1 MEKRGITADLNGKTA
16 LVTGSSRGI
25 GRAIALRLADE
36 GLNIIVNYRTRQQEA
51 SEVAALI
58 QKKGGRAMAIQADV
72 SILEEAENMVRKGRE
87 AFGPI
92 EVLVNNATIHRG
104 SKIHKLSPADWDL
117 VIRSCLYGAFHCC
130 HLIVPNMIE
139 RGWGRIVNISSTVGE
154 RGYPGDAAY
163 AAAKAGLIGFTKSL
177 ARELAQQGIT
187 VNAVMPGFVLTE
199 MTGTLTA
206 KNIEAIKASI
216 PLGRTC
222 EPEEVAEMVSFL
234 ICKGDHITGSVH
246 HVDGGIGI

>member
-1 MEKRGITADLNGKTA
+1 MDLKGKTA

-36 GLNIIVNYRTRQQEA
+36 GMNLIVNYRTRQQEA
-51 SEVAALI
+51 SEVASLI
-58 QKKGGRAMAIQADV
+58 QKKGGRSRAIQADV
-72 SILEEAENMVRKGRE
+72 SVLEEAENMIRRGRE

-104 SKIHKLSPADWDL
+104 SRVHKLSPGDWDL
-117 VIRSCLYGAFHCC
+117 VIRSCLYGAYNCC
-130 HLIVPNMIE
+130 HLVIPEMIQQ
-139 RGWGRIVNISSTVGE
+139 RWGRIVNISSTVGE

-163 AAAKAGLIGFTKSL
+163 GAAKAGLIGFTKSL
-177 ARELAQQGIT
+177 ARELAANGVT

-199 MTGTLTA
+199 MTQALTT
-206 KNIEAIKASI
+206 KNIEAIRASI
-216 PLGRTC
+216 PLGRLC
-222 EPEEVAEMVSFL
+222 AAEEVAEMVAFL
-234 ICKGDHITGSVH
+234 VCKGEHITGSVH

>member
-1 MEKRGITADLNGKTA
+1 MDLKGKAA

-36 GLNIIVNYRTRQQEA
+36 GMNIIVNYRTREKEA
-51 SEVAALI
+51 SEVVSLM

-72 SILEEAENMVRKGRE
+72 SVLGETENLIRRGRE
-87 AFGPI
+87 AFGRI

-104 SKIHKLSPADWDL
+104 SRVHKLAPADWDL
-117 VIRSCLYGAFHCC
+117 VIRSCLYGAYNCC
-130 HLIVPNMIE
+130 HLVVPDMIE
-139 RGWGRIVNISSTVGE
+139 GGWGRIVNISSTVGE

-163 AAAKAGLIGFTKSL
+163 GAAKAGLIGFTKSL
-177 ARELAQQGIT
+177 ARELAPRGVT

-199 MTGTLTA
+199 MTQALTT
-206 KNIEAIKASI
+206 KNIEAIRASI
-216 PLGRTC
+216 PLGRLC
-222 EPEEVAEMVSFL
+222 EPEEVAEMVAFL
-234 ICKGDHITGSVH
+234 VCKGDHITGSVY